1 MEAQK
6 PIKKYFILQPLLLA
20 SMVVLG
26 ILLGKR
32 MEDSSTPPTKAKLQ
46 NNNTLEKSNN
56 AVEEASRFIEAR
68 FLDSVDISRLNDL
81 AIKNMVKELDP
92 YSSYLPADKIVEI
105 PFTNFQ
111 DAYGFNVVQINNQ
124 WIVDKITPDSEAWFS
139 KLEMGDQLLKLKDT
153 FINASALTRWTDPSV
168 SGHFKSAG
176 DFYTLEFQRRDLAKK
191 KSVVGV
197 YALTENIGYVKIG
210 RFGDDVYDEFIT
222 AIDSLYTK
230 KSIKDFVLDLRDNA
244 GGYIEE
250 CIRVLNQFFSE
261 KNIDL
266 AYTEGRTVRK
276 IEYKT
281 DGRQLFNLGKLVVL
295 INNGTASAGEVF
307 AGAIQ
312 DLERGKIIGQHSYG
326 KGLVQEQY
334 MLSNG
339 AALRLSVSRFYL
351 PSGRSVNKTGIENS
365 NQKKYYSKNKKLLH
379 SGNFIYPDIYLN
391 TSGEQS
397 IETKDFSIKS
407 AILLYKQKK
416 GVIGKDPLKAVYNS
430 ILATRK
436 RWSAVEKKKLM
447 EDITMVWGTTL
458 KDSKSVL
465 NYQILIQPEIQ
476 AAIKALR

>member
-46 NNNTLEKSNN
+46 NNNTIEKSNN

-68 FLDSVDISRLNDL
+68 FLDSVDISKLNDL

-92 YSSYLPADKIVEI
+92 YSSYLPADKIIEF

-111 DAYGFNVVQINNQ
+111 DAYGFNLVQINNQ
-124 WIVDKITPDSEAWFS
+124 WIVDKITPETDAWFS
-139 KLEMGDQLLKLKDT
+139 KLEVGDQLIKLNDSS
-153 FINASALTRWTDPSV
+153 INASALTRWNELSLSV
-168 SGHFKSAG
+168 QFKSV
-176 DFYTLEFQRRDLAKK
+176 DILYSQKFQRRDQAKK
-191 KSVVGV
+191 KSVISV
-197 YALTENIGYVKIG
+197 YALTDKIGYVRIG
-210 RFGDDVYDEFIT
+210 RFGDDVYDEFIS
-222 AIDSLYTK
+222 AVDSLYTK
-230 KSIKDFVLDLRDNA
+230 KSIKDFVIDLRDNA

-250 CIRVLNQFFSE
+250 CIRVLNQFFNE
-261 KNIDL
+261 KNILL

-312 DLERGKIIGQHSYG
+312 DLERGKIVGQHSFG

-351 PSGRSVNKTGIENS
+351 PSGRSVNKMGIENS
-365 NQKKYYSKNKKLLH
+365 NPKKYYSKNKRLLH
-379 SGNFIYPDIYLN
+379 AGNYIYPDTYLN
-391 TSGEQS
+391 TSGEP
-397 IETKDFSIKS
+397 IFETKEDIIKS
-407 AILLYKQKK
+407 AILMYKQKN
-416 GVIGKDPLKAVYNS
+416 GVNGKDPLKVIYNS

-436 RWSAVEKKKLM
+436 RWSAIEKKKLM
-447 EDITMVWGTTL
+447 EDITMTWGTTL